1 MLISY
6 IAAIFSLSGI
16 WFNIRKNPLCW
27 FLFMASDSMWLIYSI
42 LTKQW
47 AMTISH
53 TIFMVVN
60 FYGLYTWSYKKHG
73 AKDDKK
79 NISGTE

>member
-6 IAAIFSLSGI
+6 IAALFSLSGI

-27 FLFMASDSMWLIYSI
+27 FLFMGSDSLWLVYSI

-53 TIFMVVN
+53 VIFIAVN

-73 AKDDKK
+73 AKNENK
-79 NISGTE
+79 